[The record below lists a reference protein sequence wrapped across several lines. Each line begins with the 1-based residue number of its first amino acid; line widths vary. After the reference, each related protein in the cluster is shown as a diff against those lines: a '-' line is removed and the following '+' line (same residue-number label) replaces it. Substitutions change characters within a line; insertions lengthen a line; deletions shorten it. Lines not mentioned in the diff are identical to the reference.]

1 MNTKPDDTTLALWL
15 DDELEGE
22 ELTQVEAWA
31 SMQPEQLAARE
42 EIRRWRQMISASL
55 PASEEPPAAEFFNER
70 IQHAIREA
78 THKTPAASNVIS
90 WQRLWM
96 PVAACAGMALAFW
109 LGMTTHNNQEQ
120 APTLVN
126 TPPPTE
132 LPYIYTPEHG
142 VDAESFD
149 NAGATVIVLSGVD
162 AIPDMVDF
170 SETAANSRAMRPIDS
185 TAAIEKTTTAEP

>member
-31 SMQPEQLAARE
+31 SKHPEQLAARE

-55 PASEEPPAAEFFNER
+55 PASEEPPAADFFNER

-78 THKTPAASNVIS
+78 NHKIPAATHMIS
-90 WQRLWM
+90 WHRLWM
-96 PVAACAGMALAFW
+96 PIAACAGMALTFW
-109 LGMTTHNNQEQ
+109 LGMTTHNGKQQ
-120 APTLVN
+120 APILAQA
-126 TPPPTE
+126 PLPTE

-142 VDAESFD
+142 VDAKSFD
-149 NAGATVIVLSGVD
+149 SAGATVIVLSGVD
-162 AIPDMVDF
+162 AIPDAIDF
-170 SETAANSRAMRPIDS
+170 SETASSSTSHPIDS
-185 TAAIEKTTTAEP
+185 TAGLEDPTTAEP

>member
-78 THKTPAASNVIS
+78 NHKTPTVSNVIS
-90 WQRLWM
+90 WHRLWM

-109 LGMTTHNNQEQ
+109 LGMTTNSDQGQ
-120 APTLVN
+120 APILVKAP
-126 TPPPTE
+126 TPTK
-132 LPYIYTPEHG
+132 LPYTYTPEHG

-149 NAGATVIVLSGVD
+149 SAGATVIVLSGVD
-162 AIPDMVDF
+162 AIPDTIDF
-170 SETAANSRAMRPIDS
+170 SETASGSDWRPIDS
-185 TAAIEKTTTAEP
+185 TASLEEPTTAEP

>member
-31 SMQPEQLAARE
+31 AQHPETLAARE

-55 PASEEPPAAEFFNER
+55 PASEEPPAADFFNER
-70 IQHAIREA
+70 IQHAIRE
-78 THKTPAASNVIS
+78 TSHKASAASNVVS
-90 WQRLWM
+90 WHRLWM
-96 PVAACAGMALAFW
+96 PLAACAGMALAFW

-120 APTLVN
+120 APVLVN
-126 TPPPTE
+126 VPTPVE

-149 NAGATVIVLSGVD
+149 NAEATVIVLSGVD
-162 AIPDMVDF
+162 AIPDAIDF
-170 SETAANSRAMRPIDS
+170 SETASGSILRPIDS
-185 TAAIEKTTTAEP
+185 TAALEEPSTAEP